1 MAEEGRAG
9 ARTALAL
16 ASDPGRFLSTVQI
29 GITLV
34 GVLAGAFVL
43 VVLAGLYVAAAMYF
57 GDRVPSD
64 TRVGGVAIGGLTPER
79 GRVALEAG
87 ADGLVCSPH
96 EAALI
101 RNAFGDRPMLV
112 VPGVRPAG
120 AEPGD
125 QSRVATP
132 ADTIRADVGIRGG
145 RITVNGLYR
154 HGFLIAPALAELTLA
169 YVERG
174 QIDNEVMQCM

>member
-1 MAEEGRAG
+1 ML
-9 ARTALAL
+9 T
-16 ASDPGRFLSTVQI
+16 SLS
-29 GITLV
+29 
-34 GVLAGAFVL
+34 
-43 VVLAGLYVAAAMYF
+43 AAMLAET
-57 GDRVPSD
+57 GVS
-64 TRVGGVAIGGLTPER
+64 GGTSQQVLR
-79 GRVALEAG
+79 LSRLALEAG

-132 ADTIRADVGIRGG
+132 ADTIRAGADWIVLG
-145 RITVNGLYR
+145 RPITNAADPVAAAR
-154 HGFLIAPALAELTLA
+154 AVVAELAPLGDA
-169 YVERG
+169 P
-174 QIDNEVMQCM
+174 